1 MRDPTHQW
9 LGETTFNWVAVHN
22 VLEVG
27 KFVNTV
33 TGRIPSADVVESLA
47 LLLAFKR
54 PYTATI
60 LPPRA
65 GRGGEVVGEDQ
76 TVEASGRV
84 DLAVVHATIAALTEA
99 VGPFPSA
106 VDWYGRA
113 TRT

>member
-1 MRDPTHQW
+1 
-9 LGETTFNWVAVHN
+9 VHN

-33 TGRIPSADVVESLA
+33 TGRVPSTDVVESLA

-54 PYTATI
+54 AYTATI
-60 LPPRA
+60 LPPR
-65 GRGGEVVGEDQ
+65 GGKEGEVVGEDQ
-76 TVEASGRV
+76 VVEASVKV
-84 DLAVVHATIAALTEA
+84 DLAVVHATIAALVEA
-99 VGPFPSA
+99 VGPFSSA